1 MLRGCFD
8 CLQLK
13 NGNDRF
19 QYLWV
24 RIKGKANE
32 ADVIVGVCYKP
43 PSQAEEAD
51 AMFYKQLGGFL

>member
-13 NGNDRF
+13 NGNERVE
-19 QYLWV
+19 YLWV

-51 AMFYKQLGGFL
+51 TMFYKQLEGFL